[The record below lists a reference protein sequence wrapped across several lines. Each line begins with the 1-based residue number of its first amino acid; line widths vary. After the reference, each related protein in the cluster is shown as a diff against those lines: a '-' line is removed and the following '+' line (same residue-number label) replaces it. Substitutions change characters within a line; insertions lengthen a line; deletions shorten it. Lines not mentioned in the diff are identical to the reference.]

1 MKEEGKETTRE
12 MAGNKAENAIEI
24 KGLTKSYGKH
34 RGVKNISLEVKA
46 GDMFGFL
53 GPNGAGKSTTIRSM
67 LGLIHFQSGEVRL
80 LGMEAGK
87 QQKEILSQVG
97 YMPSEAMF
105 YPSMKGK
112 DVIRFAARARKKDC
126 MKEAERLCRLLQVDG
141 ERKIEELSLGNRKKV
156 SIVCALQH
164 RPRLLIL
171 DEPTSGL
178 DPLMQEV
185 FFELLLEYNR
195 QGTTCF
201 LSSHVLSEVK
211 NYCKNAAIIKDGSI
225 LRADTVE
232 NLSKSDLRLVKLK
245 EDGEVKEF
253 SYTGNMK
260 DLLVKLAERNVEDL
274 LIEEPS
280 LEELFVHYYETE
292 TEGKEG
298 EDKNGFTKA

>member
-1 MKEEGKETTRE
+1 MTGSKT
-12 MAGNKAENAIEI
+12 ENAIEI
-24 KGLTKSYGKH
+24 RGLTKSYGKH

-46 GDMFGFL
+46 GDIFGFL

-67 LGLIHFQSGEVRL
+67 LGLIHFQTGEVKL

-87 QQKEILSQVG
+87 QQKEILRQVG

-112 DVIRFAARARKKDC
+112 DVIRLAAQARKKDC
-126 MKEAERLCRLLQVDG
+126 TKEAERLCSLLQVDG
-141 ERKIEELSLGNRKKV
+141 ERKIGELSLGNRKKV

-164 RPRLLIL
+164 KPRLLIL

-185 FFELLLEYNR
+185 FFGLLLEYNR

-211 NYCKNAAIIKDGSI
+211 AYCKNAAIIKDGAV

-232 NLSKSDLRLVKLK
+232 NLSRSDLRLVKLK
-245 EDGEVKEF
+245 ENGEVREF

-260 DLLVKLAERNVEDL
+260 ELLADLAGRNVEDL

-280 LEELFVHYYETE
+280 LEELFVHYYETGQR
-292 TEGKEG
+292 GK
-298 EDKNGFTKA
+298 DRKSVV